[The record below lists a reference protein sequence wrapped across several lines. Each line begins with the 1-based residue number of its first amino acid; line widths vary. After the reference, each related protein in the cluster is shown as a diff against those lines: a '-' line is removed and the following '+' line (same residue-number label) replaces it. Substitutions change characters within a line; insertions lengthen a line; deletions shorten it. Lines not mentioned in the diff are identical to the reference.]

1 MKEYKILTANSL
13 EQAEQ
18 VMNDMAQAG
27 WETVSF
33 TPDAYSFPRLQSH
46 RRRGRP
52 SASSSLPPDPHFL
65 WGSQRGARSVA
76 AGAVL
81 S

>member
-1 MKEYKILTANSL
+1 MREVSRLKEYKILTADSL

-33 TPDAYSFPRLQSH
+33 TPDSYSFPRLQY
-46 RRRGRP
+46 
-52 SASSSLPPDPHFL
+52 AI
-65 WGSQRGARSVA
+65 
-76 AGAVL
+76 VL
-81 S
+81 EREAQ